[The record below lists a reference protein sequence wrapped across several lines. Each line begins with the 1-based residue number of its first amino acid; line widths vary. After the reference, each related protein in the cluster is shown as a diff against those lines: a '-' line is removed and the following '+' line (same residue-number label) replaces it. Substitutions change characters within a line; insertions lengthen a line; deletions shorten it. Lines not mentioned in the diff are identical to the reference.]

1 MAKIR
6 IQKVL
11 AEAGV
16 ASRRAAEEMVLAG
29 RVSVNNHVVTSLP
42 CFVTEAETIRL
53 DGRAVKR
60 PRATARKTYFI
71 LNKPRGV
78 VCTSSDPEGR
88 RLAVDLVPPTA
99 GRVYCVGRLDIDSTG
114 MLILTNDGDL
124 TEKLTHPRYGVPKT
138 YVAEVNGRVEGPAIE
153 KLKGGLYLDGSRTQR
168 SRIKILQR
176 GPKQTLLE
184 ITLREGRNREIRRL
198 LARVGHKVRRLKR
211 TAIGPITVRGLKVG
225 NFRALTS
232 AEVNRLRKSAQ
243 EPKGEPENG
252 MNRRARRERKDSK

>member
-1 MAKIR
+1 MAKVR

-53 DGRAVKR
+53 DGRPVKR

-88 RLAVDLVPPTA
+88 RRAVDLVPPAA

-138 YVAEVNGRVEGPAIE
+138 YVAEVDGRVESPAIE

-168 SRIKILQR
+168 SRIKVLRR

-232 AEVNRLRKSAQ
+232 AEVNRLRKAARGLDAEQ
-243 EPKGEPENG
+243 HDKPADR
-252 MNRRARRERKDSK
+252 RRARSTKSE